1 MVSLNILS
9 TRYQANHAVVIV
21 HQMEKVM
28 YIGYHVTANQS
39 KFVSDSVQQGRGL
52 LAIYFSERKT
62 SSPPS
67 LSVNNKDHP
76 NNGVINKFNHGATI
90 GA

>member
-1 MVSLNILS
+1 MAYPKLLLRSEAVTKHQSQQVVS
-9 TRYQANHAVVIV
+9 
-21 HQMEKVM
+21 
-28 YIGYHVTANQS
+28 IGYHVTAGQS
-39 KFVSDSVQQGRGL
+39 KFVSDSVQQEGRL

-62 SSPPS
+62 SSLPS

-76 NNGVINKFNHGATI
+76 SNEVINKFSHGATI